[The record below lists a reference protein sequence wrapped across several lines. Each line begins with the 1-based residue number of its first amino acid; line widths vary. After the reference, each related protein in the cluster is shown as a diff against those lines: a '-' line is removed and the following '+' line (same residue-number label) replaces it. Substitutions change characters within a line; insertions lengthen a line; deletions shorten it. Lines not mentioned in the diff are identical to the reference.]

1 MLKTQL
7 PHRHPARLVAIG
19 FLATI
24 AVGSVLLSL
33 PFASASHHSTSL
45 LTSFFTATSAVSM
58 TGLAVV
64 DTSSHWSGTGQ
75 AVIIALIQIGGF
87 GIMGLTSLAGMII
100 TGHMSLRWRVT
111 ATAEGRSLT
120 TADVKKIL
128 IATFFLTV
136 FCELTTASIIATR
149 MAISYGQSFHEALW
163 SGIFY
168 SISAFNNAGFALE
181 ADSLTRYVSDIWII
195 IPLSLS
201 FIIGGIGFPVVIE
214 IIDKITAWRKTGR
227 KTFNRLSLT
236 ARISLTGTAI
246 LIAAGTMMVAT
257 LEWAGALHHLPTG
270 SKILAAFFQGASP
283 RTAGFNSIDYGSMHP
298 TTLMGTDI
306 LMFIGGGSAGTAGG
320 VKITTFA
327 ILCAAMIAQFR
338 GHHDTTIHGR
348 KIPNEVTRQSLTV
361 FAAGI
366 ISVTISVGLLRVL
379 EPQFSADQISFEVIS
394 AFSTVGLSTGIT
406 ANLSGASQIIICA
419 LMYLGRIGP
428 ITLVASLAA
437 KSSQRQFS
445 YPEERPFI
453 G

>member
-1 MLKTQL
+1 M
-7 PHRHPARLVAIG
+7 
-19 FLATI
+19 
-24 AVGSVLLSL
+24 
-33 PFASASHHSTSL
+33 
-45 LTSFFTATSAVSM
+45 
-58 TGLAVV
+58 
-64 DTSSHWSGTGQ
+64 
-75 AVIIALIQIGGF
+75 
-87 GIMGLTSLAGMII
+87 
-100 TGHMSLRWRVT
+100 
-111 ATAEGRSLT
+111 
-120 TADVKKIL
+120 L

-136 FCELTTASIIATR
+136 FCEIITASIIATR
-149 MAISYGQSFHEALW
+149 MAIFYGQSFHEALW

-214 IIDKITAWRKTGR
+214 IIDKITAWWKSGR
-227 KTFNRLSLT
+227 KTSNRLSLT
-236 ARISLTGTAI
+236 ARISLIGTAI
-246 LIAAGTMMVAT
+246 LIASGTMMVAT
-257 LEWAGALHHLPTG
+257 LEWTGTLHHLPTG

-306 LMFIGGGSAGTAGG
+306 LMFIGGGSAGTAGD

-327 ILCAAMIAQFR
+327 ILCAAMISQFK
-338 GHHDTTIHGR
+338 GHQDTTLHGR

-361 FAAGI
+361 FATGI
-366 ISVTISVGLLRVL
+366 IAVTISVGLLRVL

-406 ANLSGASQIIICA
+406 SNLSSASQIIICA